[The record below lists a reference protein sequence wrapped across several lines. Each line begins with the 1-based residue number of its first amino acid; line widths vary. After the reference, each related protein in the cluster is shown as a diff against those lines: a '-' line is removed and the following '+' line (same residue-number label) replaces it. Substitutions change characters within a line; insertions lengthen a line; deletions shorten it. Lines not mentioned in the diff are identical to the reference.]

1 MLLHLETATAVC
13 SAALSH
19 NGAVIATRESA
30 EPRAHAAMLTVFI
43 DELLTEAGI
52 TAYDVDAVSLS
63 AGPGSYTG
71 LRIASSAAKGFC
83 YAANKPLIALN
94 TLQLMASGFLQDNA
108 VEGGFLICPMIDA
121 RRDEVFSAIYNSKLD
136 VVQPPAPELLT
147 VDSYTAQ
154 VAQEFFAL
162 AAEGGEFFFGH
173 GLELRLFLDV
183 FEILQTLH
191 ALANGGHVG
200 EHTTEPAVIDVVLV
214 GGFRRL
220 THGFLSL
227 ALATDEENLFVL
239 AGKTGEEIRGFVEAL
254 DGFVEVDDVD
264 PALIL
269 EEIRL
274 HFGIPLFRLVTVV
287 NACVHHF

>member
-19 NGAVIATRESA
+19 NGVVIANRESA

-63 AGPGSYTG
+63 VGPGSYTG
-71 LRIASSAAKGFC
+71 LRIASSVAKGFC

-108 VEGGFLICPMIDA
+108 IEGGFLICPMIDA

-147 VDSYTAQ
+147 IDSY
-154 VAQEFFAL
+154 
-162 AAEGGEFFFGH
+162 AE
-173 GLELRLFLDV
+173 
-183 FEILQTLH
+183 
-191 ALANGGHVG
+191 
-200 EHTTEPAVIDVVLV
+200 
-214 GGFRRL
+214 RL
-220 THGFLSL
+220 TQQPVYFIGDGAVKFNALLGNKPNANFDLGFYLK
-227 ALATDEENLFVL
+227 AQHQAVLATQKFENKDFVNVAYFEPDYL
-239 AGKTGEEIRGFVEAL
+239 KEFYTTA
-254 DGFVEVDDVD
+254 
-264 PALIL
+264 
-269 EEIRL
+269 
-274 HFGIPLFRLVTVV
+274 VV
-287 NACVHHF
+287 KKPDSL